1 MEEKITLFCRTGKKA
16 AKLFGLFADHK
27 GFLPKMGEVGS
38 EVSVSNSSMTSTY
51 KLWHSSSKIVA
62 EVIFYKKI
70 KSIVAILNVPRARI
84 STAISLKECNS
95 YPRQLW
101 DFPRHFL
108 IVLHMHNDGNFLPSC
123 KYLNY

>member
-1 MEEKITLFCRTGKKA
+1 MEKKITLFCRTGKEA

-62 EVIFYKKI
+62 EVIFYKKVQSSCNT
-70 KSIVAILNVPRARI
+70 KRAQGTNFRGNIVKRV
-84 STAISLKECNS
+84 
-95 YPRQLW
+95 
-101 DFPRHFL
+101 
-108 IVLHMHNDGNFLPSC
+108 
-123 KYLNY
+123 